1 MTSPMIEATATTW
14 RASATPAQLA
24 AFSLF
29 RDAGCPSCGD
39 AATPGCACWTIREPR
54 YVAIVGGAP

>member
-1 MTSPMIEATATTW
+1 MKTTMIEAQAATW
-14 RASATPAQLA
+14 RATATDTQLA